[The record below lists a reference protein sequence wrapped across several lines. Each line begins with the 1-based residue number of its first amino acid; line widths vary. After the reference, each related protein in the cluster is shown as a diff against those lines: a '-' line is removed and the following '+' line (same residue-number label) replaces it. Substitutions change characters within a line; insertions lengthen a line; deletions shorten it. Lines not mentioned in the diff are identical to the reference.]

1 MPWVCGCLLVNTNDR
16 GGGGREGRKV
26 NWQGRSYAADNL
38 IITPE
43 QVFALSNSLSWHNFA
58 NRLAFTAHAAPT
70 APFPMVALKMISA
83 SRERGG

>member
-1 MPWVCGCLLVNTNDR
+1 MTVEV
-16 GGGGREGRKV
+16 GGGGEWGRREV

-70 APFPMVALKMISA
+70 APSPMVALKMISA
-83 SRERGG
+83 SRELGG